1 MRRKFPNADSR
12 EPKLRHHNETE
23 RLTTARGSSKKPGTW
38 GTGDVRY
45 NTRYHAQAKYQL
57 FIYIYTHAR
66 AQCIITIVTI
76 NIIVIIIIITVV
88 DTTARHF
95 AKSKCNARH
104 EIKSK
109 GAFRIVQF
117 EYKVKMS
124 RHQ

>member
-1 MRRKFPNADSR
+1 MSVTI
-12 EPKLRHHNETE
+12 HV
-23 RLTTARGSSKKPGTW
+23 TTHRQSTSYSYT
-38 GTGDVRY
+38 
-45 NTRYHAQAKYQL
+45 
-57 FIYIYTHAR
+57 YIHTHAR